1 VSRTAIDPAWHSA
14 FDDLQEAVWVVDS
27 SARSIVFANPS
38 AGRLL
43 GLPREELQGEA
54 VERFAASPQDHLFW
68 ADTRQVVADGI
79 ESMTVVLRADG
90 ELVPVLRRVTP
101 LAMAPGLGAM
111 LVTMLDMS
119 ERQHAE
125 RELERLLG
133 ELRATLDSVADGI
146 LVCGLDGRIR
156 AFNHRLVSIWR
167 LPQSLLLRHDDAA
180 LHAFLAGRVVAPGP
194 YQERLEQMALDPA
207 APSRDVL
214 ELHGGQIV
222 ERRSVPQLSHGS
234 VTGRVYSF
242 RDITEQTQSESALRI
257 AALAFEASPYGIFV
271 ADARQVITQV
281 NPRLERL
288 TGYTL
293 AQMLGRPADSLFACG
308 EDDWMGQVQLA
319 WQGDAIWEGELSLP
333 RASGAACA
341 VQLSWVA
348 LRDAAGGVG
357 QSLGFVRDLTQH
369 HAARKRIDE
378 LAYSDVL
385 TGLPNRLLLSQR
397 VEAALRSARPG
408 GPGFAILVLDLD
420 RFKIINDSLG
430 HAFGDRVLR
439 IVAARLQICLRQ
451 TDMLCRLGGDEFAA
465 YVHASDTTTAE
476 NVARRM
482 LQEMLQPFS
491 LDAMSFSIQCSIG
504 VALYPQ
510 DGASL
515 DELIKQADS
524 AMYRVK
530 ERGRGNYG
538 FYQPQMNAN
547 LLTRMKLE
555 HAMRQALGKHAMQ
568 VHYQPQV
575 EMGTGRI
582 VGVEALLRW
591 TDESMGVVS
600 PATFIPLAED
610 TGYIVTLGAW
620 VLEQAVMQA
629 ASWARSGLSL
639 VMAVNVSALELRQA
653 DFVERLAA
661 LLQEYALPA
670 DCLELELTESMLL
683 QDAQEAAQRL
693 HALAELGVAL
703 AIDDF
708 GTGYSSLAYLKN
720 LPIDKLKID
729 QSFVRGLPGD
739 GGDSAIVS
747 AIVHL
752 GQALKL
758 TVVAEGVETAEQR
771 SSLQTMHC
779 SHFQGFLCAPAMPAA
794 QFEEWLASVQPPALS
809 PFQSM

>member
-1 VSRTAIDPAWHSA
+1 MSRTAINPAWHGA
-14 FDDLQEAVWVVDS
+14 FDDLQEAVWVVDA
-27 SARSIVFANPS
+27 SARNIVFANPS
-38 AGRLL
+38 AASLL
-43 GLPREELQGEA
+43 GLPREELQGA
-54 VERFAASPQDHLFW
+54 LVERFAATPQDHLFW
-68 ADTRQVVADGI
+68 TDTRQVVADGI

-90 ELVPVLRRVTP
+90 ELVPVMRRVTP
-101 LAMAPGLGAM
+101 LTMAPDLGSM
-111 LVTMLDMS
+111 LVTMLDLS
-119 ERQHAE
+119 ERQRAE
-125 RELERLLG
+125 RELERLLA

-156 AFNHRLVSIWR
+156 AFNHRLVSIWH
-167 LPQSLLLRHDDAA
+167 LPQALLLRRDDAA
-180 LHAFLAGRVVAPGP
+180 LHAYLASQVMAPGP
-194 YQERLEQMALDPA
+194 YQDRLDEIARDPA
-207 APSRDVL
+207 TPSRDVL

-222 ERRSVPQLSHGS
+222 ERRCVPQLSHGS

-257 AALAFEASPYGIFV
+257 ASLTFEASPYAIFV
-271 ADARQVITQV
+271 ADARQVVTQV
-281 NPRLERL
+281 NPQFERL
-288 TGYTL
+288 MGIPI
-293 AQMLGRPADSLFACG
+293 AGILGRPAAGLFGASG
-308 EDDWMGQVQLA
+308 GPAFMEQVQLA
-319 WQGDAIWEGELSLP
+319 WQNKLIWEGELRLP
-333 RASGAACA
+333 RASHDDCA
-341 VQLSWVA
+341 VQVAWVA
-348 LRDAAGGVG
+348 LRDAAGNIG
-357 QSLGFVRDLTQH
+357 QSIGFVRDLTQH

-385 TGLPNRLLLSQR
+385 TGLPNRLQLSQR
-397 VEAALRSARPG
+397 VESALRGARPG
-408 GPGFAILVLDLD
+408 EAGFAILVLDLD

-439 IVAARLQICLRQ
+439 LVAARLQICLRQ
-451 TDMLCRLGGDEFAA
+451 TDMLCRLGGDEFVA
-465 YVHASDTTTAE
+465 YVHASDSAAAE

-482 LQEMLQPFS
+482 LQEMLLPYS
-491 LDAMSFSIQCSIG
+491 LDGMSFSIQCSIG

-510 DGASL
+510 DGMSL

-547 LLTRMKLE
+547 LLARMKLE
-555 HAMRQALGKHAMQ
+555 HAMRQALGRHAMQ

-575 EMGTGRI
+575 EMGSGRI

-591 TDESMGVVS
+591 TDEEMGVVS

-620 VLEQAVMQA
+620 VLEQSVMQA
-629 ASWARSGLSL
+629 AHWARAGLSL
-639 VMAVNVSALELRQA
+639 VVSVNVSALELRQA
-653 DFVERLAA
+653 DFVERIAK
-661 LLQEYALPA
+661 LLQEHRLPA
-670 DCLELELTESMLL
+670 HCLELELTESMLL

-693 HALAELGVAL
+693 HALADLGIAL

-729 QSFVRGLPGD
+729 QSFVRGLPDDEGD
-739 GGDSAIVS
+739 CAIVS

-752 GQALKL
+752 GQALKF
-758 TVVAEGVETAEQR
+758 TVVAEGVETQAQR
-771 SSLQTMHC
+771 SSLQSMHC
-779 SHFQGFLCAPAMPAA
+779 SHYQGYLCAAAMTAPD
-794 QFEEWLASVQPPALS
+794 FEQWLASAQPALS